1 MFFLTLLLLSQSQEV
16 KIKTPWGTMEMEVKE
31 SGGKVY
37 VNSIIDDI
45 QGRLERLQA
54 LIPPPE
60 TRLTRIRR
68 RRILKLIKQISY
80 EISLLPEE
88 GSIILETKTANVESN
103 VGTGHLPMSFAAFQ
117 SLVNQIKDEDFSD
130 NQLNLISSAVNNN
143 YFTVEQ
149 IGIILE
155 YLDMEDTRL
164 SALSTLWEHVI
175 DTENGFK
182 LLSKFSFSDNKEKAK
197 EIMK

>member
-45 QGRLERLQA
+45 QRRIERLQT

-68 RRILKLIKQISY
+68 RRILRLIEQISY

-88 GSIILETKTANVESN
+88 GSIILKTKRADVESN
-103 VGTGHLPMSFAAFQ
+103 TGIWPSPISSAAFQ

-130 NQLNLISSAVNNN
+130 DQLNLISSAVKNN

-155 YLDMEDTRL
+155 CLDMEDTRL

-197 EIMK
+197 EIME

>member
-45 QGRLERLQA
+45 QRRIERLQT

-68 RRILKLIKQISY
+68 RRILRLIEQISY

-88 GSIILETKTANVESN
+88 GSIILKTERDVESS
-103 VGTGHLPMSFAAFQ
+103 TGIWPSPISSAAFQ

-130 NQLNLISSAVNNN
+130 DQLNLISSAVKNN
-143 YFTVEQ
+143 YFTVGQ

-155 YLDMEDTRL
+155 CLDMEDTRL

-197 EIMK
+197 EIME